1 MNKQSY
7 PNYYELKVKRKAI
20 LEYYGHKCYLCN
32 NEATQV
38 HHIDENRGNHNV
50 YNLVPLCHKCHRM
63 VHKKENKNKNYFSN
77 FKAPNALNIP
87 KIKGK
92 DNDEDKYKISL
103 HFRASDVW
111 IQMATARA
119 EKLGLSLSEYI
130 RSVVTKDVE
139 EGRKLD
145 QKYIWVLESPDNE
158 HWDEKFAR
166 EEIARISQKWNVQV
180 APTSETRDQG
190 HGLERVFIV
199 QGKEEDINEFE
210 SELNEA
216 LY

>member
-7 PNYYELKVKRKAI
+7 PNHYELKVKRKAI

-119 EKLGLSLSEYI
+119 EKLGLNLSEYI
-130 RSVVTKDVE
+130 RSTIAKDCE
-139 EGRKLD
+139 EIKMER
-145 QKYIWVLESPDNE
+145 
-158 HWDEKFAR
+158 EKF
-166 EEIARISQKWNVQV
+166 IKNY
-180 APTSETRDQG
+180 TLG
-190 HGLERVFIV
+190 M
-199 QGKEEDINEFE
+199 
-210 SELNEA
+210 
-216 LY
+216 

>member
-1 MNKQSY
+1 MNKQNY
-7 PNYYELKVKRKAI
+7 PNHYELKVKRKAI

-92 DNDEDKYKISL
+92 DNDEDKHKISL

-111 IQMATARA
+111 IQGATARA

-130 RSVVTKDVE
+130 RSTIAKDFE
-139 EGRKLD
+139 EGHMGKN
-145 QKYIWVLESPDNE
+145 IWILITPDNE
-158 HWDEKFAR
+158 HYDEKFAQEKIDR
-166 EEIARISQKWNVQV
+166 LCKKWNVKAV
-180 APTSETRDQG
+180 STSQTRDGG
-190 HGLERVFIV
+190 HGQERLFIV
-199 QGKEEDINEFE
+199 SGEPEAVKEFE